1 MAVNENIYGSKNS
14 WITYVQGSSIKF
26 ANFGDNDS
34 TIAKGFSNNKI
45 KKNVPFDNSIVH
57 SALGNESAISRMRT
71 FKGAREL
78 TSDNFDSTQWNFAT
92 GNYYFDEV
100 DDGYT
105 DTTVNMLSPLTN
117 NSIIYANISPIVDFN
132 YKNLRALI
140 TVQAQQTKTGGYSVT
155 KSLSEYCENFSSSY
169 PYVTAVYLNLYEK
182 INNEWFAFTSQGL
195 KGFLIHNET
204 KYFSKTHYVSTT
216 FESGV
221 IGSIVGSSYGAQ
233 SDINDFIII
242 GKLSQRLGDNT
253 IYKTDLNIV
262 TGDVDVYNDGDR
274 GHFYKEYNAEFEEYC
289 KQQTACFG
297 IQFVCDSADIN
308 IDLDSAETTEE
319 QANKVYFGVLDG
331 DYIGHGDYIQGKA
344 ITSDK
349 RYNKTA
355 NDNEYNPSKPTS
367 DLVSK
372 RNNTLGTYSGG
383 KMYVVNELGIDSLI
397 NALCGAMTGD
407 IISDEDRYK
416 MSLNFGD
423 KSPLDYVT
431 SFRFCPFTISGGT
444 ATNTINVFNKPITAS
459 SSVFHPLLTSIKRVT
474 KSINVIRLHNDFRD
488 YAPFTSLQL
497 YVPFCDTIE
506 LNPAE
511 WYDTKL
517 TLDYFFNLSTG
528 DVTCSVM
535 RNSLDFAVLTG
546 TFLYDIPLTAENN
559 NAYRIAISSLNID
572 SKYNDINTL
581 IAQINSGANVISN
594 ATIGNIGGM
603 LSSYTGMINNS
614 INYAETREK
623 LDLQYQA
630 TKPNLCKSG
639 SANATNN
646 FMLDF
651 DGKLIYKY
659 RDFDMDFDNY
669 ASTVGYACLKNGTL
683 AGCTNLTKMTNTN
696 IDVSLPQDII
706 NAMANALNTGII
718 M

>member
-1 MAVNENIYGSKNS
+1 MAVNESVYGSKS
-14 WITYVQGSSIKF
+14 TWIDLTPDSSIKL
-26 ANFGDNDS
+26 ANFGNNTS
-34 TIAKGFSNNKI
+34 TIAKGFQTNKL
-45 KKNVPFDNSIVH
+45 KKDNSFDNSIVH
-57 SALGNESAISRMRT
+57 SALGNESAISRMKVY
-71 FKGAREL
+71 KGGTKLSE
-78 TSDNFDSTQWNFAT
+78 DNFNATQWCFVSGLNYFRAVDST
-92 GNYYFDEV
+92 
-100 DDGYT
+100 YT
-105 DTTVNMLSPLTN
+105 NNSENMLSPITN
-117 NSIIYANISPIVDFN
+117 NYIINSDSKPFVDFPYN
-132 YKNLRALI
+132 SIRAVIMITAQKQKTSSASTTVSLR
-140 TVQAQQTKTGGYSVT
+140 T
-155 KSLSEYCENFSSSY
+155 YCDTTHTTY
-169 PYVTAVYLNLYEK
+169 PYVTAISLSLYECK
-182 INNEWFAFTSQGL
+182 NNTWTAISVQGC
-195 KGFLIHNET
+195 KGLFIFNET
-204 KYFSKTHYVSTT
+204 SYFSHIHVPSKT
-216 FESGV
+216 FESGI
-221 IGSIVGSSYGAQ
+221 IGSMLCSSYSRNANRNQ
-233 SDINDFIII
+233 III
-242 GKLSQRLGDNT
+242 GGLLTQDTGEYR
-253 IYKTDLNIV
+253 IYKTDISIV
-262 TGDVDVYNDGDR
+262 SGDFDVYADTDR
-274 GHFYKEYNAEFEEYC
+274 GYFYKEYTTEFEEYC
-289 KQQTACFG
+289 KHQTACFG

-308 IDLDSAETTEE
+308 IDLDSTETTEE

-355 NDNEYNPSKPTS
+355 NDNTYNPDKPVNNLS
-367 DLVSK
+367 SK
-372 RNNTLGTYSGG
+372 RNNTLGVYSGG
-383 KMYVVNELGIDSLI
+383 KMYVINEFGLDSLI

-407 IISDEDRYK
+407 IGSDADRYK
-416 MSLNFGD
+416 MALNFGD
-423 KSPLDYVT
+423 KSPLEYVT

-459 SSVFHPLLTSIKRVT
+459 SPVFHPLLSSIKRVT

-511 WYDTKL
+511 WYDTRL

-581 IAQINSGANVISN
+581 ISQVNSGANVISN
-594 ATIGNIGGM
+594 AVSGNVGGM
-603 LSSYTGMINNS
+603 LSSFTGMINNS
-614 INYAETREK
+614 VSHAETREK
-623 LDLQYQA
+623 LELQYQA

-659 RDFDMDFDNY
+659 RDFDMDFANY
-669 ASTVGYACLKNGTL
+669 ADTVGYACLKNGSL
-683 AGCTNLTKMTNTN
+683 AGCTNLTKMANTK

-706 NAMANALNTGII
+706 NAMTTALNTGVI